1 MSVSDITDANEARD
15 EGTGRKEYVNSLE
28 KGLMVLKVLANA
40 SKGMTLSEVALACG
54 TSRASARRFL
64 LTLDEL
70 GFVEQIDKRFEL
82 TPKVLTLG
90 GQRFDSG
97 LLWQTAKPLMQA
109 LSHELNESCSAGI
122 RDGDEIVYVARVAAS
137 RIMSVSLDIGSRL
150 PAISTS
156 MGRVILADISD
167 GCFASFLTKAR
178 LDKLTPYTLTD
189 PIELRDAVQ
198 KVREDGYSIIDQELE
213 LGLRSIAVPVRNA
226 QGRVFA
232 GLNISTQAAR
242 VEVRQMTEDFLPPLK
257 ETAEKISNLAATV

>member
-1 MSVSDITDANEARD
+1 MSVSDITDANEARED
-15 EGTGRKEYVNSLE
+15 GTGRKEYVNSLE

-109 LSHELNESCSAGI
+109 LSDELNDSCSAAL
-122 RDGDEIVYVARVAAS
+122 RDGDEVVYVARVAAS
-137 RIMSVSLDIGSRL
+137 RIMSVSPGTPRSAAPFRASPKRPSRRRRRIPMAA
-150 PAISTS
+150 PACKKTSPGILTIAASGFFSWSSIRST
-156 MGRVILADISD
+156 
-167 GCFASFLTKAR
+167 T
-178 LDKLTPYTLTD
+178 
-189 PIELRDAVQ
+189 
-198 KVREDGYSIIDQELE
+198 
-213 LGLRSIAVPVRNA
+213 
-226 QGRVFA
+226 
-232 GLNISTQAAR
+232 
-242 VEVRQMTEDFLPPLK
+242 
-257 ETAEKISNLAATV
+257 